1 MGKKKTSNQ
10 PHLQQSM
17 GQMVSRAA
25 LAQMGPQIEQ
35 MVRAYI
41 NQLGNQL
48 AVQQASTLE
57 TLFARVVVLESI
69 IMEKLGYTTDDLT
82 NKVAAIEDEK
92 EGLTLV
98 EGAAELGDV
107 VRLEIRTKTKDQPEF
122 QGSSRLKISQIGTG
136 QTIGQ
141 ELEAAVLGMK
151 AKDVKEVSF
160 GKDGAMTAEIT
171 VDRVS
176 RGQKQETPKAAEQE
190 ASNDNQAQ
198 G

>member
-1 MGKKKTSNQ
+1 MGKKKTNNQ
-10 PHLQQSM
+10 PRVQQSM
-17 GQMVSRAA
+17 SQMVSRAA
-25 LAQMGPQIEQ
+25 LVQMGPQIEQ
-35 MVRAYI
+35 IVRSYI

-69 IMEKLGYTTDDLT
+69 VMEKLGYTTDDLT
-82 NKVAAIEDEK
+82 AKVATIEDDK

-107 VRLEIRTKTKDQPEF
+107 VRLEIRTKTKDQPVF

-136 QTIGQ
+136 QTIGD
-141 ELEAAVLGMK
+141 ELERAVLGMK
-151 AKDVKEVSF
+151 AGDLKEVAF
-160 GKDGAMTAEIT
+160 GKDGAMTAEIKI
-171 VDRVS
+171 DRVS
-176 RGQKQETPKAAEQE
+176 RGQKQEAPQAAAEE
-190 ASNDNQAQ
+190 ASNENQSQ